1 MICMEIKETIEA
13 QRGDT
18 HFNVENPSWVKNHG
32 GTEAKST
39 MRNVYMSR
47 SYNMAFGFEISPC
60 KNARDKKLHY

>member
-1 MICMEIKETIEA
+1 MVIYIYKSLAHAFTMICMEIKETIEA

-47 SYNMAFGFEISPC
+47 SYNMTF
-60 KNARDKKLHY
+60 